1 MRVSRQKLTDVNCP
15 QKKKGS
21 HKMERVVEL
30 EKTASKTFQTK
41 GKGRGRFIDSQT

>member
-30 EKTASKTFQTK
+30 EKRRHPARRSRQREKAEE
-41 GKGRGRFIDSQT
+41 DL